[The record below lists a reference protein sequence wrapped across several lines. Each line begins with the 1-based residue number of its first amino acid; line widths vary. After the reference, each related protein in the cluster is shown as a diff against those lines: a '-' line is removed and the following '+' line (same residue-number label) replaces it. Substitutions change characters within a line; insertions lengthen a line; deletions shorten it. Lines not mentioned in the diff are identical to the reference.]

1 MMRYRANVRSLRT
14 WNQRACS
21 RTSYYLNSAPLRS
34 SGAAMIARE
43 EANWKDLF
51 AGFESLKVI
60 TYSSGLDVIVS
71 SPVCSKK

>member
-1 MMRYRANVRSLRT
+1 MEPASLFQDKPLSE
-14 WNQRACS
+14 QRALTIF
-21 RTSYYLNSAPLRS
+21 R
-34 SGAAMIARE
+34 AAMIARE